1 MVIYNSYV
9 KLPEGIPNDSNPLI
23 LQSESICSN
32 KSTKKND
39 WIAMAW
45 VRMFTAACKSK
56 GDEIHLEISDSA
68 NINAQY
74 ETY

>member
-1 MVIYNSYV
+1 
-9 KLPEGIPNDSNPLI
+9 
-23 LQSESICSN
+23 
-32 KSTKKND
+32 
-39 WIAMAW
+39 MAW
-45 VRMFTAACKSK
+45 VGMFTAACKSK